1 MLLFLYRILINIVF
15 IISPFIVL
23 IRLLK
28 KKEDLFRFKEKY
40 CFFSKKRNGSKLIW
54 FHGASVGEL
63 LSVIPLI
70 EKLEKNKKIKQ
81 ILVTSSTLSSSK
93 VFKKFKFKKTIHQFF
108 PIDTNFLSN
117 SFINY
122 WKPSLA
128 IFIDSE
134 IWPNMLLNLKKNSI
148 PSVLLNA
155 RITNK
160 SFKRWKFFQNFSK
173 KIFQCF
179 TKAIPC
185 NKETIRYLNFF
196 GLKKIRFI
204 GNLKFSQNNSTKI
217 IIPVKV
223 KKFFSNKISWC
234 ASSTHE
240 TEELYC
246 IKSHISLKKKYKNF
260 VTIIIP
266 RHTNRCEDLIETFKK
281 NNLTVHC
288 HSWSQDIP
296 KNTDIYLVDTYGETN
311 LFFNLS
317 KVVFV
322 GGSLIKHG
330 GQNPLE
336 PVRFGCRVIHGP
348 YTENFKEIYKLLKN
362 LKISNKVFSETSL
375 TKNVKKL
382 IKNKSE
388 SKLVIKKIRNLGVKI
403 LSFTLKEVNK
413 DLS

>member
-23 IRLLK
+23 IRLFK
-28 KKEDLFRFKEKY
+28 NKEDLFRFKEKY
-40 CFFSKKRNGSKLIW
+40 CLFSKKKNGSKLIW

-70 EKLEKNKKIKQ
+70 EKLEKNKKISQ

-117 SFINY
+117 SFLNY

-134 IWPNMLLNLKKNSI
+134 IWPNMLLNLKKNSV

-160 SFKRWKFFQNFSK
+160 SFKRWKFFKNFSK
-173 KIFQCF
+173 EIFQCF
-179 TKAIPC
+179 TKAIPS
-185 NKETIRYLNFF
+185 NKETIRYLNFL

-204 GNLKFSQNNSTKI
+204 GNLKFSQNNSSKL
-217 IIPVKV
+217 IIPGKV

-281 NNLTVHC
+281 NKLTVHC
-288 HSWSQDIP
+288 HSWSQDIS

-348 YTENFKEIYKLLKN
+348 HIENFKEIYKLLKN
-362 LKISNKVFSETSL
+362 LKISNKVLSETTL

-382 IKNKSE
+382 IKNKSG
-388 SKLVIKKIRNLGVKI
+388 SRLVIKKIRNLGVKI